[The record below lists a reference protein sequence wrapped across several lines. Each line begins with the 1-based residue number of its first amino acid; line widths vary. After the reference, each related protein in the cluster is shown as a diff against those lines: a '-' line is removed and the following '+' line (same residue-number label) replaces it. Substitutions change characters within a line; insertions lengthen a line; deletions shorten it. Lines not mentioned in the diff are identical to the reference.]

1 MGMVIRRLRLQAL
14 NSWKYPLEIVKQLG
28 LDMGKIMPLMSI
40 VWDIPNR
47 LEVIDHVP
55 MLVVDLLQ
63 EIYDWSD
70 DDDGK
75 CIFWLRGMAGTGKST
90 ISRTVAQAFDTQE
103 RLGASFFF
111 KRGEHDRENASL
123 FFTTVALDLV

>member
-1 MGMVIRRLRLQAL
+1 
-14 NSWKYPLEIVKQLG
+14 
-28 LDMGKIMPLMSI
+28 
-40 VWDIPNR
+40 
-47 LEVIDHVP
+47 

-75 CIFWLRGMAGTGKST
+75 CIFWLRGMAG
-90 ISRTVAQAFDTQE
+90 TVAQAFDTQE